1 METIVDA
8 AEEAEF
14 DAFVRARWPALART
28 AYLLCAGDLGH
39 AEDLVQ
45 TALARTMRAWS
56 RLTDRGDLDGYVY
69 RVMVRTHASQRR
81 RRWRGE
87 IPTEHLPEPPAA
99 AGAATDAVED
109 ADLLTRALARLT
121 RRQRA
126 AVVLRFSEDRPEQEV
141 ADLLGC
147 SVGTVK
153 THTSRGLA
161 RLRELLVTDT
171 ERSLG

>member
-1 METIVDA
+1 MDA
-8 AEEAEF
+8 AEDAEF
-14 DAFVRARWPALART
+14 DAFVRARWPAFART

-45 TALARTMRAWS
+45 TALARTLRAWP

-69 RVMVRTHASQRR
+69 RVMVRTHATQRR

-87 IPTEHLPEPPAA
+87 VPTEHLPEPPAA
-99 AGAATDAVED
+99 GSATDAVED
-109 ADLLTRALARLT
+109 ADQLSRALAGLS

-126 AVVLRFSEDRPEQEV
+126 AVVLRFYDDHSEQEV

-147 SVGTVK
+147 SLGTVK

-161 RLRELLVTDT
+161 RLRELLDTDT